1 MYKVFIENTPLYFV
15 KNEKGLKSDTFLIK
29 GKLNEIVL
37 KNILSTYRNASSK
50 IRIAIVDDEPK
61 KAMRKLF
68 ENYAWVEAAGGIVRD
83 TKHDKYLFIK
93 RNGFWD
99 IAKGKLKKGED
110 TILGAQREIE
120 EECGISNISYEDEII
135 ETYHIYD
142 TYGKDVIKK
151 TYWYSFTYDGD
162 EKLTPQ
168 IEEGITKVKWFSK
181 PNLDKIRYNTFASIV
196 EVMDAYKH
204 FKQS

>member
-29 GKLNEIVL
+29 GKLNGVIL
-37 KNILSTYRNASSK
+37 KNILSTYRNASTK
-50 IRIAIVDDEPK
+50 IRIAVVSEDPK
-61 KAMRKLF
+61 KAMHKLF
-68 ENYAWVEAAGGIVRD
+68 ENYSWVEAAGGIVKD
-83 TKHDKYLFIK
+83 LNHEKYLFIK

-110 TILGAQREIE
+110 PIIGAQREIE
-120 EECGISNISYEDEII
+120 EECGISNINFDGDII

-151 TYWYSFTYDGD
+151 TFWYSFTYTGN
-162 EKLTPQ
+162 EKLEPQ
-168 IEEGITKVKWFSK
+168 TEEGITKVKWFGKS
-181 PNLDKIRYNTFASIV
+181 NLDKIRYNTFASIV
-196 EVMDAYKH
+196 EVMDEYKE
-204 FKQS
+204 FK